1 MKMERRFLRRKILI
15 RYHSDFVSTES
26 GIVRLISFHSHDRG
40 IPVEIQLGTKML
52 STGLD
57 RGLKGTCLNEKRK
70 ITIPAEL
77 GKVDILP
84 DGESEL
90 SVVVRLVDHRNVK
103 KSTDVNQKM
112 DQKTVYEIH
121 VTSISEKTTVNT
133 FNYLDLDGDR
143 KISAEEAES
152 LVKMF
157 MNALSTDM
165 GIDVKHLVSFFM
177 ALHDKDND
185 NFISETEFLN
195 SVNAHEQVL
204 DALTSR
210 DEL

>member
-1 MKMERRFLRRKILI
+1 MRNEGSRSLLNWAGLTFCLM
-15 RYHSDFVSTES
+15 VS
-26 GIVRLISFHSHDRG
+26 LSFHFLSG
-40 IPVEIQLGTKML
+40 LLEWEQL
-52 STGLD
+52 
-57 RGLKGTCLNEKRK
+57 
-70 ITIPAEL
+70 
-77 GKVDILP
+77 
-84 DGESEL
+84 
-90 SVVVRLVDHRNVK
+90 
-103 KSTDVNQKM
+103 TDVNQKI
-112 DQKTVYEIH
+112 DQNTVYEIH
-121 VTSISEKTTVNT
+121 VVSISDKTTVNT
-133 FNYLDLDGDR
+133 FNYLDLDGDK

-157 MNALSTDM
+157 MKALSTDM

-177 ALHDKDND
+177 ALHDKDGD